1 MFVPQHRPIGPAMSL
16 RRLAVCAAVS
26 TALAGA
32 VASPARAAEPPRAV
46 MFVFDGSGSMWG
58 RIDGDKVTKLQAARD
73 ALRRALPALP
83 AETVVGLTS
92 FGHRRKG
99 DCGDVETLVE
109 LQPGNA
115 DGLLQPIEKLS
126 PRGKGPLVLAIR
138 EAAKALGDG
147 RRSSIVLIHDGADNC
162 QQDACAAAAEIAK
175 LQPGLQIHT
184 VGLVLEPEDA
194 RKSACIA
201 AATGGQAFDARDTSQ
216 IDTAVG
222 EAIKLASLDASRP
235 RAADKPSA
243 PAQPVAVA
251 KVPPAAA
258 VAPVSVIPGLDVTAA
273 LAAGGTAIT
282 APLRWRVSN
291 AAAAAPT
298 LFETE
303 SPRLSRPLASG
314 RYIVEARFGLASAR
328 QTIDVGDGP
337 AKTVQIALDAGV
349 ITPAARAYKD
359 GDILSGVAY
368 SIRAVTPSAGAAT
381 GSALWIGRSG
391 GSDIVLPVGTYVV
404 RAETGLVKKEE
415 TVTLT
420 AGSRK
425 AVDFLL
431 GTGQLD
437 LTATLADDGPALDQV
452 TFIVAE
458 DDPDSPAG
466 RREVTRSAAPQPE
479 FVLPAGTYYVTAR
492 TAGAEA
498 RQRVA
503 VGAGDIVKRTISLG
517 VSRLT
522 IVTQIGN
529 PPPSGAPPI
538 LTRISRLD
546 GDRGEV
552 ARSAAAVPEFLLPAG
567 RYQVSSQAGLQNVR
581 SERTVEIKPGGNTK
595 LTVPVEGGHIVLKVR
610 EATSIDQFWEVRDSG
625 GQIVWRTTQSEA
637 KLTLAPGRYVAHVE
651 WRGRRLERAFDVK
664 NGEQKTIVLGAE

>member
-1 MFVPQHRPIGPAMSL
+1 
-16 RRLAVCAAVS
+16 
-26 TALAGA
+26 
-32 VASPARAAEPPRAV
+32 
-46 MFVFDGSGSMWG
+46 
-58 RIDGDKVTKLQAARD
+58 
-73 ALRRALPALP
+73 
-83 AETVVGLTS
+83 
-92 FGHRRKG
+92 
-99 DCGDVETLVE
+99 
-109 LQPGNA
+109 
-115 DGLLQPIEKLS
+115 
-126 PRGKGPLVLAIR
+126 
-138 EAAKALGDG
+138 
-147 RRSSIVLIHDGADNC
+147 
-162 QQDACAAAAEIAK
+162 
-175 LQPGLQIHT
+175 
-184 VGLVLEPEDA
+184 
-194 RKSACIA
+194 
-201 AATGGQAFDARDTSQ
+201 
-216 IDTAVG
+216 
-222 EAIKLASLDASRP
+222 
-235 RAADKPSA
+235 
-243 PAQPVAVA
+243 
-251 KVPPAAA
+251 
-258 VAPVSVIPGLDVTAA
+258 
-273 LAAGGTAIT
+273 AIT
-282 APLRWRVSN
+282 APLRWRVS
-291 AAAAAPT
+291 AAGGAAPT
-298 LFETE
+298 LVETE
-303 SPRLSRPLASG
+303 TPRLSRPLASG
-314 RYIVEARFGLASAR
+314 RYIVEARFGLAAAR
-328 QTIDVGDGP
+328 QTIDVGEGP
-337 AKTVQIALDAGV
+337 AKAIQIVLDAGV

-359 GDILSGVAY
+359 GDILSSVAY

-381 GSALWIGRSG
+381 GSALWLGRSG

-404 RAETGLVKKEE
+404 RAEFGLVKKEE

-431 GTGQLD
+431 GTGRLD
-437 LTATLADDGPALDQV
+437 LTATLADDGPPLDHV

-466 RREVTRSAAPQPE
+466 RREVTRSAAPQAE

-522 IVTQIGN
+522 IATQIGN

-546 GDRGEV
+546 GDLGEV

-595 LTVPVEGGHIVLKVR
+595 LTVAVEGGHIVLKVR

-625 GQIVWRTTQSEA
+625 GQIIWRTTQSEA